1 MSEGHTDKAT
11 PKKVISYAKDLE
23 DIILSR
29 ALSDVQHGFYIDVGV
44 LDPLIDSVT
53 ALFYAKGWRGINIAS
68 LKNSFEKLKTHRM
81 WEHNLQHTV
90 DLTSVCEE
98 FQPKNIHF
106 LRINKDQ
113 QALLKTLD
121 FTRYRPWIIL
131 LGGPIETLE
140 GYTSVYFEG
149 STHFYLADEHLDRAV
164 YFETPVNILDHFV
177 RYDESMAL
185 HRAQEQHL
193 HWEQMAKKL
202 KKELIKAK
210 QDHKKAHEA
219 HQSLGAQLHGMT
231 HSLSWRTTHP
241 LRIAANMGRRLTNI
255 RGIAA
260 KLKPFLA
267 FSPYLMRLAYTLRDK
282 IKTSRA
288 ALAVPSPLMECIL
301 ADRAHFHPCDPSSK
315 PRLVFISPLPPAKS
329 GIADYSVRLLG
340 VLREYYSLVV
350 VCENGTFVEPLPFEV
365 TYVSAQDHLIH
376 GSALDRH
383 LYHFGNSHHHLW
395 MLPLIQRFHGTV
407 VLHDLFLGGL
417 YHALTRQ
424 NPIASIEKHLFTDH
438 GIEALRY
445 LFDHD
450 LPETLTRYPLNQSL
464 ISLSDRIVVHSEYS
478 LSRLNTPHRSIIPF
492 PKELPSHPLTRL
504 EAKTL
509 LGFGKDDFVVCTF
522 GFIGFTKCS
531 RELLLAWRESS
542 LSRDTRFHLVF
553 VGELPSNAY
562 ADDLLELKRSL
573 PQATAVT
580 FTGYCTTQ
588 RYEQYLYASDL
599 IVQLRRSSRGETSAA
614 AFDALSYGRPLLVNA
629 NGTMAEF
636 PEEIVIR
643 LPDEFTLP
651 ELSQALEEIAKRA
664 PLRERVGKSGQEYIK
679 THHDPHAVARLY
691 RDAIEEGY
699 ESGSFS
705 PYRKALQQGNTAN
718 LIPLLAPK
726 YPPRIFV
733 DVSDVASHDLRT
745 GIQRVVRSIFRYLL
759 SAPSPYRIEPVRL
772 IGNRYVHAHTFMHA
786 WMDGEIPLLSE
797 EAVEMGEGDI
807 FLGLDL
813 YVGHIAQNPQIF
825 EQMRSRGVKI
835 HFVVYDILPIR
846 YPSFFP
852 SETYPQFL
860 GWLETI
866 TRYCDTL
873 SCISQ
878 SVAQDVTQWVENH
891 PQHRTA
897 PLQITSFPL
906 GADLQNSS
914 PTRGITAQQQQMLSS
929 LSEVPIILMVG
940 TIEPRKGHAQALAA
954 IEILWDAGEEIQ
966 LVIVGKKGWQVEEL
980 IQKLE
985 NHPRKNKSL
994 FWFYGASDE
1003 LLDTLYARSSLL
1015 LATSYGEG
1023 FGLPLIEAAQHSI
1036 PLLVR
1041 DIPVFREVAGEHA
1054 QYFHADTEE
1063 QLCVAIRDYLANPS
1077 VTKSGAL
1084 PITSWE
1090 TSAQKLLSILE
1101 E

>member
-1 MSEGHTDKAT
+1 MEKETTKR
-11 PKKVISYAKDLE
+11 VISYAKNAE
-23 DIILSR
+23 DIMLSR
-29 ALSDVQHGFYIDVGV
+29 ALSDVQHGFYIDVGAS
-44 LDPLIDSVT
+44 DPLIDSVT
-53 ALFYAKGWRGINIAS
+53 ALFYEKGWRGINIAP
-68 LKNSFEKLKTHRM
+68 LECSFEKHKAHRM
-81 WEHNLQHTV
+81 WEDNLRHTA
-90 DLTSVCEE
+90 DLTAVCEE
-98 FQPKNIHF
+98 FAPENIHF
-106 LRINKDQ
+106 LKINEDEKG
-113 QALLKTLD
+113 LLKRLD

-140 GYTSVYFEG
+140 GYTSVYFDG
-149 STHFYLADEHLDRAV
+149 ITRFYLADEHADRAV

-177 RYDESMAL
+177 RYDESIVL

-193 HWEQMAKKL
+193 HWEQAAKKL

-219 HQSLGAQLHGMT
+219 HQNLNHQLHLMS
-231 HSLSWRTTHP
+231 HSLSWRTTYP

-260 KLKPFLA
+260 KLKPLLA
-267 FSPYLMRLAYTLRDK
+267 FSPYLMRLAYTLRDT
-282 IKTSRA
+282 IKTAPA
-288 ALAVPSPLMECIL
+288 AAPSPLMERIL
-301 ADRAHFHPCDPSSK
+301 ADRANFLPSDPSGK

-350 VCENGTFVEPLPFEV
+350 VCENGAFVEPLPFPV
-365 TYVSAQDHLIH
+365 TYLSAQDHLMH

-395 MLPLIQRFHGTV
+395 MLPLLQRFAGTV

-417 YHALTRQ
+417 YHSLVRQ
-424 NPIASIEKHLFTDH
+424 NPTATMERHLFIDH
-438 GIEALRY
+438 GVEALRY
-445 LFDHD
+445 LWDHG
-450 LPETLTRYPLNQSL
+450 LQETLIRYPLNQSL
-464 ISLSDRIVVHSEYS
+464 IALCDRVLVHSDYS
-478 LSRLNTPHRSIIPF
+478 LSRLNAPHRSIIPF
-492 PKELPSHPLTRL
+492 PKEVPSHPLTRA
-504 EAKTL
+504 EAKTA
-509 LGFGKDDFVVCTF
+509 LGFREDDFVVCSF
-522 GFIGFTKCS
+522 GFIGSTKCS
-531 RELLLAWRESS
+531 RELLLAWKESS
-542 LSRDTRFHLVF
+542 LSSDTLSHLVF
-553 VGELPSNAY
+553 VGELPTNGY
-562 ADDLLELKRSL
+562 ADDLLELKTSL
-573 PQATAVT
+573 PQGSTVT
-580 FTGYCTTQ
+580 FTGYCTAQ
-588 RYEQYLYASDL
+588 RYEEYLCASDL

-636 PEEIVIR
+636 PEEILIR
-643 LPDEFTLP
+643 IPDEFTLT
-651 ELSQALEEIAKRA
+651 ELSQALDAIFQRA
-664 PLRERVGKSGQEYIK
+664 PLRERVGELAQEYIK
-679 THHDPHAVARLY
+679 TAHDPHTVARLY
-691 RDAIEEGY
+691 HRAIEEGY

-705 PYRKALQQGNTAN
+705 PYRKVLQQGDTAN

-759 SAPSPYRIEPVRL
+759 SAPCAYRIEPVRL

-878 SVAQDVTQWVENH
+878 SVAQDVSQWVESH
-891 PQHRTA
+891 PQPRTA
-897 PLQITSFPL
+897 PLRITSFPL

-914 PTRGITAQQQQMLSS
+914 PTQGITAQQQQMLSS
-929 LSEVPIILMVG
+929 LTEAPIILMVG

-954 IEILWDAGEEIQ
+954 MEILWDAGEEIQ
-966 LVIVGKKGWQVEEL
+966 LVIVGKKGWKVEEL
-980 IQKLE
+980 IQKIE
-985 NHPRKNKSL
+985 THPRKNKSL

-1015 LATSYGEG
+1015 LAASYGEG

-1054 QYFHADTEE
+1054 EYFHGDTEE
-1063 QLCVAIRDYLANPS
+1063 QLCVAIREYLANPS
-1077 VTKSGAL
+1077 LTQSGSL

-1090 TSAQKLLSILE
+1090 TSARKLLSILE

>member
-1 MSEGHTDKAT
+1 MSEGTDKTT
-11 PKKVISYAKDLE
+11 PKKVITYTKDLV
-23 DIILSR
+23 DILLSH

-53 ALFYAKGWRGINIAS
+53 ALFYEKGWRGINIAPQKEA
-68 LKNSFEKLKTHRM
+68 LEKLKTHRM
-81 WEHNLQHTV
+81 WEDNRQYPVNLT
-90 DLTSVCEE
+90 LICEE
-98 FQPKNIHF
+98 FQPQNIHF

-113 QALLKTLD
+113 QALLATLD

-131 LGGPIETLE
+131 LEGSIETLD
-140 GYTSVYFEG
+140 GYTSVYYEG
-149 STHFYLADEHLDRAV
+149 STRFYLADEHANRAV
-164 YFETPVNILDHFV
+164 YFETPLNILDHFV
-177 RYDESMAL
+177 RYDEWIAL
-185 HRAQEQHL
+185 KYAQEQQFY
-193 HWEQMAKKL
+193 WEEMAKKL

-210 QDHKKAHEA
+210 RNYQKAHDA
-219 HQSLGAQLHGMT
+219 HQNLNHQLHSMS
-231 HSLSWRTTHP
+231 HSLSWRMTYP
-241 LRIAANMGRRLTNI
+241 LRIAAKVARRLTNI
-255 RGIAA
+255 RAIIA
-260 KLKPFLA
+260 KLKPLLA
-267 FSPYLMRLAYTLRDK
+267 FSPYLMRLSYTLRHK
-282 IKTSRA
+282 IIASRVTP
-288 ALAVPSPLMECIL
+288 AVPSQLMERFL
-301 ADRAHFHPCDPSSK
+301 ADRSNFHPCDSTEK

-340 VLREYYSLVV
+340 VLREYYSLVI
-350 VCENGTFVEPLPFEV
+350 VCENGTFVEPLAFEV
-365 TYVSAQDHLIH
+365 TYVSAQDHLLH

-383 LYHFGNSHHHLW
+383 LCHFGNSQHHLW
-395 MLPLIQRFHGTV
+395 MLPLIQRFPGTV

-424 NPIASIEKHLFTDH
+424 NPIASIEKQIFMDH
-438 GIEALRY
+438 GIEALHY

-464 ISLSDRIVVHSEYS
+464 IALSDRIVVHSEYS
-478 LSRLNTPHRSIIPF
+478 LSRLDTANRTKIPF

-504 EAKTL
+504 EAKTV
-509 LGFGKDDFVVCTF
+509 LGFGKEDFVVCTF

-562 ADDLLELKRSL
+562 AEDLLELKRSL

-580 FTGYCTTQ
+580 FTGYCTAEH
-588 RYEQYLYASDL
+588 YEQYLCASDL

-636 PEEIVIR
+636 PEETLIR

-651 ELSQALEEIAKRA
+651 ELSQALEEIFKRA
-664 PLRERVGKSGQEYIK
+664 ALRERVEKSGQEYIK
-679 THHDPHAVARLY
+679 THHDPHDVARLY

-699 ESGSFS
+699 ENGAFS
-705 PYRKALQQGNTAN
+705 PYRKALGQDDTTS
-718 LIPLLAPK
+718 IMRLLTPK

-745 GIQRVVRSIFRYLL
+745 GIQRVVRSVFGYLL
-759 SAPSPYRIEPVRL
+759 CAPSAYRIQPVRL
-772 IGNRYVHAHTFMHA
+772 VANRYVHAHTFMHA

-797 EAVEMGEGDI
+797 DAVEMGEGDI

-825 EQMRSRGVKI
+825 EQMRLRGTKI
-835 HFVVYDILPIR
+835 NFVVYDILPIR
-846 YPSFFP
+846 YPHFFP
-852 SETYPQFL
+852 PETYPQFL

-866 TRYCDTL
+866 TRYSDTL
-873 SCISQ
+873 ICISQ
-878 SVAQDVTQWVENH
+878 SVAQDVAQWVENH
-891 PQHRTA
+891 PQSRTQ
-897 PLQITSFPL
+897 PLKITSFPL
-906 GADLQNSS
+906 GADLQNSA
-914 PTRGITAQQQQMLSS
+914 PTQGITQQQQQMLAS
-929 LSEVPIILMVG
+929 LSDAPIILMVG

-954 IEILWDAGEEIQ
+954 MEVLWDSEEEIQ

-985 NHPRKNKSL
+985 NHPQKNKSL
-994 FWFYGASDE
+994 FWFSGASDE

-1015 LATSYGEG
+1015 LAASYGEG
-1023 FGLPLIEAAQHSI
+1023 YGLPLIEAAQHSI

-1054 QYFHADTEE
+1054 QYFHADTDTE
-1063 QLCVAIRDYLANPS
+1063 LSLAIREYLANPY

-1090 TSAQKLLSILE
+1090 TSAKILLSVLE
-1101 E
+1101 EG